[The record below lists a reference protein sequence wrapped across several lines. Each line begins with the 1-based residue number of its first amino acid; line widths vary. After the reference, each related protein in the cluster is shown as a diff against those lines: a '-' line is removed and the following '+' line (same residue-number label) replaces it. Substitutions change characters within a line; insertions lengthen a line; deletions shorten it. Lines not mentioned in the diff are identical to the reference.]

1 MIINNTAK
9 LGYPIRMTF
18 CFADDMTC
26 SIVSSHVIIIIKVIS
41 KHHRCDDRGLIL
53 FFILRASDRFS
64 FLVWYGL
71 KWPTV
76 NRKKNSIYYL
86 QINRII
92 YKNLIWS
99 NNYNSIL
106 RIALFFYCSQDDINS
121 NIRNNNTY
129 TCVPCTWHCG
139 RDTLGLDTI
148 SHSMT
153 NLLMVM
159 SLLYSIKLLWIDVWL
174 NNGYSLINKA
184 KLGYPI
190 RMTFCFDDDMTCS
203 IVSSHVTSIRNVI

>member
-1 MIINNTAK
+1 MWRQRADLIVHSQGFRKKHISIRLLTCLVATYEQWIIETTHTVS
-9 LGYPIRMTF
+9 RF
-18 CFADDMTC
+18 WSDM
-26 SIVSSHVIIIIKVIS
+26 VW
-41 KHHRCDDRGLIL
+41 
-53 FFILRASDRFS
+53 SDQPS
-64 FLVWYGL
+64 
-71 KWPTV
+71 TV
-76 NRKKNSIYYL
+76 KKNSIYYL

-92 YKNLIWS
+92 YKNSIWS

-121 NIRNNNTY
+121 NLKNNNTY

-139 RDTLGLDTI
+139 KDTLGLDTI

-153 NLLMVM
+153 YLLIVM

-174 NNGYSLINKA
+174 NNGYSLNNKA

-190 RMTFCFDDDMTCS
+190 RMTFCFEDDMTCS
-203 IVSSHVTSIRNVI
+203 IVLSHVTSIRNVI

>member
-1 MIINNTAK
+1 MSFRNTTDVTTEGWSYCSFSGLQKKTYINKASHMSCRNIRTVNHWNNT
-9 LGYPIRMTF
+9 
-18 CFADDMTC
+18 
-26 SIVSSHVIIIIKVIS
+26 H
-41 KHHRCDDRGLIL
+41 
-53 FFILRASDRFS
+53 RFS

-174 NNGYSLINKA
+174 NNGYSFNNKA